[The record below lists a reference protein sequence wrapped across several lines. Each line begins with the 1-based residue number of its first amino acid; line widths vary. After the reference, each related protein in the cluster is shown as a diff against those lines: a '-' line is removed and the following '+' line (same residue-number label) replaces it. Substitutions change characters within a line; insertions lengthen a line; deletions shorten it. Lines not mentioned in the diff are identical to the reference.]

1 MLKLPIV
8 VLDKNRIQDIMD
20 HCPLD
25 KTGDRDSDLIA
36 FLYGTGLRISEAL
49 NLKKEDIDFERNTVL
64 VRNGKN
70 GKARIVAAS
79 KLAMDA
85 IADYY
90 TAAKPN
96 TPIWGI
102 TDSAV
107 RKRMRIL
114 AKRMGMPRIHAHSI
128 RHAHAV
134 ALAKAGVSLNYIQQQ
149 LGHSNIGTTSLY
161 LQRYNPDERILAVLN
176 AMGGI

>member
-8 VLDKNRIQDIMD
+8 VLDKARID
-20 HCPLD
+20 HIVDGCPLS
-25 KTGDRDSDLIA
+25 KAGDRDSDLIL

-49 NLKKEDIDFERNTVL
+49 NIKKEDIDFERNTVV

-70 GKARIVAAS
+70 GKARVVAAS
-79 KLAMDA
+79 DAAMRA
-85 IADYY
+85 VKDYY
-90 TAAKPN
+90 QECRPGQ
-96 TPIWGI
+96 PVWGL
-102 TDSAV
+102 TSSAV
-107 RKRMRIL
+107 RKRFRLL
-114 AKRMGMPRIHAHSI
+114 AKKLGMPRLHAHSI

-161 LQRYNPDERILAVLN
+161 LQRYNPSERVIAVLD
-176 AMGGI
+176 AFKGM